1 MLFCVQSVD
10 DVLVLVALFR
20 NRGGVEIFLPF
31 FTDFNLTV
39 RLTSGP
45 LKIRLEQQGSLKLEI
60 GGKINLRLLPSL

>member
-1 MLFCVQSVD
+1 MFWFL
-10 DVLVLVALFR
+10 LLYLGTW
-20 NRGGVEIFLPF
+20 GGVEIFLPF

>member
-10 DVLVLVALFR
+10 DVLVLVALFG
-20 NRGGVEIFLPF
+20 NMGGVEIFLPF

>member
-1 MLFCVQSVD
+1 M
-10 DVLVLVALFR
+10 
-20 NRGGVEIFLPF
+20 PF

-60 GGKINLRLLPSL
+60 GGKINLRLLPSLWGPKNGCRGDIRERAQKES